1 MVSAVL
7 CFDGVLRGEVG
18 VVGFRVARVVFVDTE
33 FIPIVTIVA
42 DEVGDFAEGLV
53 RYGVL

>member
-1 MVSAVL
+1 MCIGAK
-7 CFDGVLRGEVG
+7 FMQ
-18 VVGFRVARVVFVDTE
+18 VVTV
-33 FIPIVTIVA
+33 VA